1 MQTGHRPRPTNTK
14 RSTCTCRRPLAGTR
28 PSASGPPPP
37 SVRGTAVGDGR
48 AVGTRRWR
56 GFGKGQRATTT
67 AITAITTMDKVRM
80 YRTKPLHQLLGPF
93 LVRNPFYGKCVVLE
107 PRFWLGIGSLN
118 KYLCICPNL
127 DDGGQRDNIS
137 SSKCEARN
145 DVGGLGAAREA
156 RKEAKREKQRAKK
169 LVRAAKSLVP
179 PRWMEKSRSAHEGVA
194 LSKGAHSFRWGIN
207 RIKSI

>member
-1 MQTGHRPRPTNTK
+1 MAGLLARGDGEGSERGK
-14 RSTCTCRRPLAGTR
+14 GRRRRPSR
-28 PSASGPPPP
+28 RS
-37 SVRGTAVGDGR
+37 
-48 AVGTRRWR
+48 RRWTR
-56 GFGKGQRATTT
+56 
-67 AITAITTMDKVRM
+67 
-80 YRTKPLHQLLGPF
+80 LGCIGRSHYINCWVHFWFEIPF
-93 LVRNPFYGKCVVLE
+93 MVKCVVLE

-156 RKEAKREKQRAKK
+156 RKEAKREKQRTKK

-207 RIKSI
+207 RIKSIKIPRKICLSLGFPERKTGKQ